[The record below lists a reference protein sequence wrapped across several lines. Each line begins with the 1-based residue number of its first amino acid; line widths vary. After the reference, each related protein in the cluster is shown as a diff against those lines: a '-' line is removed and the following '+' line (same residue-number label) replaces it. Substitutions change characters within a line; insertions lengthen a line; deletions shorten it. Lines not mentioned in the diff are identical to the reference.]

1 MKRIFLLLVLLMPAI
16 AYCGTGI
23 TGEFTIEHAGR
34 SENEKPILMADASSS
49 GYSTTPAC
57 NDVVRDLLPRLQSAP
72 SLPAS
77 ATKPAAAPM
86 SYDTSSDLLQ
96 DAHVRQTIT
105 PRLVS
110 RASFDWEAAG
120 ETNAESLVGDD
131 GSVMYP
137 YGASRPVVACAP
149 LHICM
154 IKLQEDEKITNIS
167 IGDSVRWKAQASS
180 AGKFPVVVV
189 KPTVTDIKTNLS
201 VMTDAG
207 RIYYLTLV
215 SYKNRWVPLISFYDP
230 QTIVQSVWA
239 EAGEKVR
246 ARADAAQ
253 KKEESTVA
261 TLPGDDITSM
271 DFEYAITSPSSDI
284 KPVRV
289 FSSAGHT
296 YIQMPDNL
304 KYKDAPAI
312 FSLINGE
319 QQLVNFR
326 TKGVYYVV
334 DGIPDKINLVLGA
347 GSNAKTVAIQRKGS

>member
-1 MKRIFLLLVLLMPAI
+1 MKIILSLVLFFPMAVFSEPI
-16 AYCGTGI
+16 S
-23 TGEFTIEHAGR
+23 FTVERAT
-34 SENEKPILMADASSS
+34 EKPMMLADSSS
-49 GYSTTPAC
+49 SAPVC
-57 NDVVRDLLPRLQSAP
+57 NEVLRNLLPRLQAQSPA
-72 SLPAS
+72 PAS
-77 ATKPAAAPM
+77 QPSPTM
-86 SYDTSSDLLQ
+86 SYSTSADLLQ
-96 DAHVRQTIT
+96 AAPSTTTIT
-105 PRLVS
+105 SNLAS
-110 RASFDWEAAG
+110 RASFDWVAAG
-120 ETNAESLVGDD
+120 ESNAESLVGDD

-137 YGASRPVVACAP
+137 YGASRPIVACAP

-154 IKLQEDEKITNIS
+154 IKLMEDEHITNIS

-189 KPTVTDIKTNLS
+189 KPTVTNIKTNLS

-230 QTIVQSVWA
+230 QAIVQSALA
-239 EAGEKVR
+239 EASEKVR
-246 ARADAAQ
+246 ARADAVQ

-271 DFEYAITSPSSDI
+271 DFEYAITSPSYDI

-334 DGIPDKINLVLGA
+334 DGVPDKMNLVLGA